1 MALILVVDD
10 EFSVAEVIQSA
21 LDDSGHEVV
30 MAVNGRQGLER
41 LSERPPDLVIVDF
54 MMPIMDGP
62 AMLRAMK
69 QDPAHCNIPAVI
81 MSSLPESA
89 VAQAA
94 SGMYAAFLRK
104 PFKLAAIVGV
114 VNSVLGGRN

>member
-1 MALILVVDD
+1 MDD
-10 EFSVAEVIQSA
+10 KDWNGSA
-21 LDDSGHEVV
+21 K
-30 MAVNGRQGLER
+30 A
-41 LSERPPDLVIVDF
+41 PDLVIVDF

-62 AMLRAMK
+62 TMLRTMK
-69 QDPAHCNIPAVI
+69 QDPVNSNIPAVI

-94 SGMYAAFLRK
+94 SGMYAALLRK